1 MTYNHRFYSFFG
13 LKHNPFE
20 KNNSDL
26 FRFDSSDVKELNIRL
41 DHLLSNKGIGLITG
55 RPGLG
60 KTSSLRNYV
69 SKLNKALFKVVY
81 IPHTSLTDMDLIYHI
96 VREFGYEPK
105 GRKSSNIKLIQQA
118 IIDYSESKKMTPII
132 IFDEANYLS
141 SAFLNDLKMILNFK
155 MDSCDKFVV
164 ILMGLPVITSTLS
177 NAMHEP
183 LRQRIVMSYEFE
195 GFSNSDT
202 HNYITGKIEA
212 AGGNPLMFEEGA
224 IQLICNYS
232 QNTPR
237 IIDLIM
243 SYSLLIASQL
253 KSNTITKDIIN
264 NAISQFSI

>member
-1 MTYNHRFYSFFG
+1 MSYNNRFFSFFG
-13 LKHNPFE
+13 LKYNPFE
-20 KNNSDL
+20 KNNADL
-26 FRFDSSDVKELNIRL
+26 FRFESSDVKELNIRL
-41 DHLLSNKGIGLITG
+41 EHLLSNKGIGLITG

-60 KTSSLRNYV
+60 KTSALRNFV
-69 SKLNKALFKVVY
+69 SKLNKSLFKVIY
-81 IPHTSLTDMDLIYHI
+81 IPHTSLTEMDLIYHI

-105 GRKSSNIKLIQQA
+105 GRKSSNIKTIQQA

-141 SAFLNDLKMILNFK
+141 SSFLNSLKMILNFK

-164 ILMGLPVITSTLS
+164 ILMGLPVIISTLS

-183 LRQRIVMSYEFE
+183 LRQRIVMTYEFE
-195 GFSNSDT
+195 GFSNTDT
-202 HNYITGKIEA
+202 FNYISGKIET
-212 AGGNPLMFEEGA
+212 AGGDPLMFEDGA
-224 IQLICNYS
+224 LQLICNHS

-253 KSNTITKDIIN
+253 KSNVITKDIIN
-264 NAISQFSI
+264 NAISQCTI